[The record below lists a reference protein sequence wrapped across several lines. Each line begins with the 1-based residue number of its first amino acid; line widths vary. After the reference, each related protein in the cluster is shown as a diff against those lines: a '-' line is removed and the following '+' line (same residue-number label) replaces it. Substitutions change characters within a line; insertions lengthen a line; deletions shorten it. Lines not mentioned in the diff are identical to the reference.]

1 MHWARGRGQPCA
13 PHFEFIAVAG
23 DNVAG
28 DAITRRRVRSHAMVD
43 YRRRTAKPKR
53 KETTS
58 IEVDT
63 SSSLQGS
70 VLSPLGSS
78 PSLQE
83 KQQSCTDGSVAVA
96 PLPMLDA
103 SRSDPFGTFPIDRD
117 RQTRRLWD
125 HMYDGTCSMFRT
137 MLDIGFLDVV
147 RESIALSQLLSA
159 SSKHLGHLYADDSG
173 TDHYRYT
180 VHATTLLQQRLG
192 DPATCVTDE
201 VVVAVLAF
209 CCYANMTRDPKLL
222 NVHMDGLSRILDC
235 RGGVQS
241 LDSSPLLRT
250 MLYWVDVNGAYIQDS
265 MPRYRQPLAILAGRS
280 KLTMASYQFDLSLDG
295 ENNNR
300 NFFVSYIRQS
310 LAELH
315 VIMLSELL
323 KRDLWLTSCFPV
335 FIFHQFYTFCCH
347 QHVPQSTIPWRRV

>member
-1 MHWARGRGQPCA
+1 MTTSKPARSRGRPCA
-13 PHFEFIAVAG
+13 SHFEFISVAG

-28 DAITRRRVRSHAMVD
+28 DAATRRRVRSHAMVD

-58 IEVDT
+58 IEIDT
-63 SSSLQGS
+63 SPLLQGS
-70 VLSPLGSS
+70 ASLPLLCS
-78 PSLQE
+78 PSLHG
-83 KQQSCTDGSVAVA
+83 KQQSCTDGSIALA
-96 PLPMLDA
+96 PLSILDA

-117 RQTRRLWD
+117 RRTRRLWD

-147 RESIALSQLLSA
+147 RETIALSQLLSA
-159 SSKHLGHLYADDSG
+159 SSKHLGHLYADDSS

-180 VHATTLLQQRLG
+180 VHATILLQQRLG
-192 DPATCVTDE
+192 DPATCVSDE

-235 RGGVQS
+235 RGGFECLNS
-241 LDSSPLLRT
+241 NPLLRT

-265 MPRYRQPLAILAGRS
+265 MPRYQQPLAILAGRS
-280 KLTMASYQFDLSLDG
+280 KLTMASYRFDLPLEG
-295 ENNNR
+295 GTNR
-300 NFFVSYIRQS
+300 HAFVSYIRQS

-315 VIMLSELL
+315 MIMLSELL
-323 KRDLWLTSCFPV
+323 KRNLWSD
-335 FIFHQFYTFCCH
+335 HN
-347 QHVPQSTIPWRRV
+347 HVPQSTIPSTRE